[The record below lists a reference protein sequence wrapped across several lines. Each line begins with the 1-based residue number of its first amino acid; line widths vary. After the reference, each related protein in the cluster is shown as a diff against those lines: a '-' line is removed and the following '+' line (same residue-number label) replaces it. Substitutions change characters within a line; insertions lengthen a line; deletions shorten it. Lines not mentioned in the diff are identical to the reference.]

1 MKWTEAFERIAAH
14 YTAMAMQLGCWQY
27 AQARVIELE
36 QEQGGHWQGLR
47 AEVGKRIKA
56 AKFRPAPADLAPFER
71 EPSPLP
77 QRRRT
82 HGG

>member
-1 MKWTEAFERIAAH
+1 MTWPKIFECIAAH
-14 YTAMAMQLGCWQY
+14 YAALAMTPGCWQY
-27 AQARVIELE
+27 AQARVAEME
-36 QEQGGHWQGLR
+36 RDDHWQGLR
-47 AEVGKRIKA
+47 AEVGKRIKS
-56 AKFRPAPADLAPFER
+56 AKFRPAPNDLAPFER